1 MAYYTWI
8 LTFHVMA
15 FMSWMAMLFYLPRLF
30 VYHVE
35 HSHKS
40 EFVEVVKIQE
50 YKVYKYIGLPAFWA
64 TLLSG
69 VAMLIIYPILL
80 ETGEWIYAKLVVVA
94 IMTVYSFS
102 LEYFRVQLENDECKR
117 SGKFFRAYNEVPTLL
132 SILIVA
138 YVVVKTFD
146 LLFTSLTV
154 GFFAFVIYMIMQQPA
169 HKDKKD

>member
-1 MAYYTWI
+1 MAYYSWI

-35 HSHKS
+35 HASKS
-40 EFVEVVKIQE
+40 QFVEVVKIQE

-69 VAMLIIYPILL
+69 TAMIIINPVLL
-80 ETGEWIYAKLVVVA
+80 ESGPWIYAKLFVVGL
-94 IMTVYSFS
+94 MTLYSFS
-102 LEYFRVQLENDECKR
+102 LEYFRVQLEKDQCEH

-138 YVVVKTFD
+138 YVVVKTFS
-146 LLFTSLTV
+146 LLFTSITV
-154 GFFAFVIYMIMQQPA
+154 AIFAFIAYMIMQQPE
-169 HKDKKD
+169 HKN

>member
-1 MAYYTWI
+1 MEYYSWI
-8 LTFHVMA
+8 LAFHVMA
-15 FMSWMAMLFYLPRLF
+15 FMSWMAVLFYLPRLY

-64 TLLSG
+64 SLISG
-69 VAMLIIYPILL
+69 VAMLIVNPILF
-80 ETGEWIYAKLVVVA
+80 ETGTWLYAKLVVVA

-102 LEYFRVQLENDECKR
+102 LEYYRVQLEKDECKH

-138 YVVVKTFD
+138 YVVVKTFS
-146 LLFTSLTV
+146 LLFTTITIA
-154 GFFAFVIYMIMQQPA
+154 FFAFVIYMIMQQPA
-169 HKDKKD
+169 YKDKKD

>member
-1 MAYYTWI
+1 MEYYSWI
-8 LTFHVMA
+8 LTFHVMS

-50 YKVYKYIGLPAFWA
+50 YKIYKYIGLPAFWA

-69 VAMLIIYPILL
+69 SAMLIINPILF
-80 ETGEWIYAKLVVVA
+80 ETGTWIYAKFVVVA
-94 IMTVYSFS
+94 LLTAYSFS
-102 LEYFRVQLENDECKR
+102 LEYFRVKLENDECLR
-117 SGKFFRAYNEVPTLL
+117 SGKFFRAYNEIPTLL

-138 YVVVKTFD
+138 YVVVKTFS
-146 LLFTSLTV
+146 LLFTSIAIA
-154 GFFAFVIYMIMQQPA
+154 FFAFVIYMIMQQPA
-169 HKDKKD
+169 HKE